1 MSRTRVLLADDH
13 TMMAEGLRK
22 LLEEEYELVGVVHDG
37 KVLVDT
43 AKQVDPEVVV
53 LDITM
58 PLLNGFEAA
67 RRIKAILP
75 ETIVVFLTMHTDP
88 TYATEAFRAGA
99 SGYVVKQSAPA
110 ELLHAIEVCLKGEYY
125 LTPSLT
131 KHVLNPLLASST
143 KRPPIFRCLTE
154 RQREILQLVTEGHS
168 AKEIAH
174 HLHVSVKTVEFHKS
188 KLMEQLGMH
197 TTAELIKYAITQ
209 GLVYADPPLS
219 KLS

>member
-37 KVLVDT
+37 KALVDT
-43 AKQVDPEVVV
+43 AEQVNPDVVV

-67 RRIKAILP
+67 RRIKEFLP

-110 ELLHAIEVCLKGEYY
+110 ELLHAIAVCLKGEYY

-143 KRPPIFRCLTE
+143 KRPPIFSRLTG
-154 RQREILQLVTEGHS
+154 RQREILQLVTEGRS

-197 TTAELIKYAITQ
+197 TTADLIKYAITQ
-209 GLVYADPPLS
+209 GLVHADPPLS